1 MPDPAALDARA
12 ASLRALAA
20 DVDDCADQAIARA
33 SSSRWSSPNSDDV
46 RDRLRQAR
54 SRAQTAADA
63 LRAAAADATRAAQ
76 HERDRREQERRAA
89 ELREQQTAQR
99 QPL

>member
-20 DVDDCADQAIARA
+20 EIDDCVDPALARA
-33 SSSRWSSPNSDDV
+33 SSPHWSSPNADDV

-54 SRAQTAADA
+54 ARARTAADA
-63 LRAAAADATRAAQ
+63 LRAEAAEATQAAR

-89 ELREQQTAQR
+89 ELRAQQSAQR